1 MWNCKALLVLF
12 FLLFLVLLADA
23 AAGFNGRQVHD
34 SERKFI
40 IGNES
45 LAPLASTVLMF
56 DPTTAQ
62 TNEGKPE
69 TNGSFV
75 LADHRTNR
83 PDVLNGLRRYR
94 GGWDFTNKHYWASVI
109 FTGFGAFAVG
119 LIWFILF
126 GFTLVM
132 IYGCK
137 WKVDF
142 GRKKCCRA
150 GWICL
155 SLLFVFTCVATIGCI
170 LLSVGQDGFH
180 KGVSST
186 LQFVV
191 NQSDFTVQNLRNVS
205 EYLSLAKTIN
215 VEEVSLPSDNL
226 SEIDKLNNEL
236 SSSADM
242 LDEKTAENSIK
253 VQKARNAVRCTLV
266 VMAIIMLLLSVL
278 GLILSILRYRH
289 AMFIFVLIGWLLV
302 ALAFIFCGAFV
313 IVDNA
318 ITDTCV
324 SMKEWVD
331 NSQAESALSN
341 ILPCVD
347 ERTTN
352 RTLYQSKKIINGI
365 VNVVNTAINTSANS
379 NPSPH
384 HAHYINQSGPPM
396 PSLCSPFDS
405 QLRDRQCLPEEVS
418 FFNAS
423 QVWQNYICMVSS
435 QEVCI
440 SPGRVTPDAYQQ
452 LVTAVNVS
460 YALYHYTPF
469 LLNLQNCNFVRD
481 TFNTITTSYCP
492 RLERR
497 LKLVVAGLVLISVG
511 VMLCLVLWILYAN
524 RPRREEEF
532 VHTPVVKVTTNHT
545 NDKMEP

>member
-1 MWNCKALLVLF
+1 MWKSRVLLMLCS
-12 FLLFLVLLADA
+12 LLFLLLLADA
-23 AAGFNGRQVHD
+23 DVGRGVHG

-40 IGNES
+40 LGNES

-56 DPTTAQ
+56 DPATVQ
-62 TNEGKPE
+62 TGGGKPE
-69 TNGSFV
+69 ANGSFV
-75 LADHRTNR
+75 LAGYRTNR

-94 GGWDFTNKHYWASVI
+94 GGWDFTNEHYWASVI

-119 LIWFILF
+119 LIWLISF
-126 GFTLVM
+126 GFALVM

-137 WKVDF
+137 WKVPF
-142 GRKKCCRA
+142 GRKNRCRA
-150 GWICL
+150 KWICL

-170 LLSVGQDGFH
+170 LLSVGQNGFH
-180 KGVSST
+180 NGVSHT
-186 LQFVV
+186 LHFVV

-215 VEEVSLPSDNL
+215 VEQVNLPSDDQR
-226 SEIDKLNNEL
+226 EIDKLNNEL

-253 VQKARNAVRCTLV
+253 VQKARNAVRGALV

-289 AMFIFVLIGWLLV
+289 AMFIFVSIGWLLV
-302 ALAFIFCGAFV
+302 ALAFVFCGAFV

-331 NSQAESALSN
+331 NSQAESALGN

-352 RTLYQSKKIINGI
+352 RTLYQSKEIIYKI
-365 VNVVNTAINTSANS
+365 VNVVNTAINKSSNS
-379 NPSPH
+379 NPSPQD
-384 HAHYINQSGPPM
+384 ARYFNQSGPPM

-405 QLRDRQCLPEEVS
+405 QLSDRQCLPEEVS
-418 FFNAS
+418 FLNAS
-423 QVWQNYICMVSS
+423 LVWQDYVCIVTSEDICM
-435 QEVCI
+435 
-440 SPGRVTPDAYQQ
+440 SPGRVTPDTYQQ
-452 LVTAVNVS
+452 LVTAVN
-460 YALYHYTPF
+460 
-469 LLNLQNCNFVRD
+469 
-481 TFNTITTSYCP
+481 
-492 RLERR
+492 R
-497 LKLVVAGLVLISVG
+497 LKLVIAGLVLISVG
-511 VMLCLVLWILYAN
+511 VLLCLVLWILYAN
-524 RPRREEEF
+524 RPRREEVF
-532 VHTPVVKVTTNHT
+532 VPTSVVKVTTNHK